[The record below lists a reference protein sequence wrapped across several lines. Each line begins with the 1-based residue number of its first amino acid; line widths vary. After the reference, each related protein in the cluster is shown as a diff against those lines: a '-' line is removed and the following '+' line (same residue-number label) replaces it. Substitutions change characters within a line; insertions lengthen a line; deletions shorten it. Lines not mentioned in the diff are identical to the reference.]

1 MLTIRT
7 SEDGLFDAYTTDWLH
22 LLARW
27 FHIITGAAWIG
38 TSFYFIWLNNSIRP
52 PESPEDE
59 GENVKGVVWSIHG
72 GAFYRTTKYDGAPV
86 NLPKTLHWFKWEA
99 YLTWI
104 SGVSLLA
111 LIYWT
116 QAQAFMVDPQVADLS
131 SMEAVGIGVGVLIAG
146 WVGYDILCKTMAK
159 TPVLLACVG
168 LVLLTGLAYWL
179 TNTLS
184 PRAAYIHV
192 GAIMGT
198 IMAANVF
205 VIIIPNQKIMVDA
218 MLAGDKP
225 DVSKGADGALRS
237 LHNNY
242 LTLPVLFIM
251 VSNHFPF
258 TFGSEASWAV
268 LISISILGAGIRH
281 WFNLH
286 GQGHNNAYILPAAAV
301 GMIALAFAMK
311 PATPEIQPKGAD
323 WCEVQPIF
331 QVRCVGCHSA
341 TPTNASFPVAPLGLM
356 MDTPEQIAA
365 RKDDIYGRSVLTKT
379 MPLGNIT
386 GMTDEERR
394 MVAGWYNA
402 GGNISDC
409 TVTVPP
415 EAKPGAETTPA
426 KAEDAAVVKPTEAP
440 PTKPK
445 PVIEPPAKQPVA
457 VAPPPKP
464 KPVPTRPLPEGM
476 RPTSCGPTNFGAI
489 PVDCTKHGDTR
500 AYCVLSSHCWC
511 SGDDGFTC
519 EKPANDSDPS
529 KCAPGSSCVR
539 TN

>member
-1 MLTIRT
+1 M
-7 SEDGLFDAYTTDWLH
+7 
-22 LLARW
+22 LARW

-116 QAQAFMVDPQVADLS
+116 QAYSFMVDPQVADIS
-131 SMEAVGIGVGVLIAG
+131 GGEAVLIGIGVLVGG
-146 WVGYDILCKTMAK
+146 WFAYDILCKTMAK

-168 LVLLTGLAYWL
+168 LLLLTLLAYWL

-192 GAIMGT
+192 GAVMGT

-205 VIIIPNQKIMVDA
+205 VVIIPNQKVMVDA
-218 MLAGDKP
+218 MLAGEKP
-225 DVSKGADGALRS
+225 DTSKGADGALRS

-258 TFGSEASWAV
+258 TFGSSEAWAV
-268 LISISILGAGIRH
+268 LITISVLGAAIRH

-286 GQGHNNAYILPAAAV
+286 GQGHNNAYLLPAAAL
-301 GMIALAFAMK
+301 GMIALALVMK
-311 PATPEIQPKGAD
+311 PKAPEEKIEPVS
-323 WCEVQPIF
+323 WCEVQPIIDKH
-331 QVRCVGCHSA
+331 CVSCHSEA
-341 TPTNASFPVAPLGLM
+341 PTDTTFAVAPLGLM
-356 MDTPEQIAA
+356 LDTPERVLA
-365 RKDDIYGRSVLTKT
+365 RKHDVYGRSVLLKT
-379 MPLGNIT
+379 MPLGNKT
-386 GMTDEERR
+386 EMTDRERKLI
-394 MVAGWYNA
+394 GDWYNTGGELADCSAPPAEQPA
-402 GGNISDC
+402 GE
-409 TVTVPP
+409 P
-415 EAKPGAETTPA
+415 EKTEQSSETKSTEKTAK
-426 KAEDAAVVKPTEAP
+426 KAAV
-440 PTKPK
+440 
-445 PVIEPPAKQPVA
+445 
-457 VAPPPKP
+457 PPKP
-464 KPVPTRPLPEGM
+464 ATANPPLKPDAKAKVEPPPQPIVKKIIIPRPDGE
-476 RPTSCGPTNFGAI
+476 RPSSCGSAKQGLT
-489 PVDCTKHGDTR
+489 PVDCTKNGDKNSF
-500 AYCVLSSHCWC
+500 CVLDSYCLC
-511 SGDDGFTC
+511 TGEDGFEC
-519 EKPANDSDPS
+519 EKPRDDSNRVW
-529 KCAPGSSCVR
+529 CLPGSSCIR
-539 TN
+539 TQ